1 MNAYLGADA
10 IIPALDAGADVIIGG
25 RLADPSMFLA
35 PLAYRFGWAATD
47 MTRMGAGTLV
57 GHLLECGMQVTGG
70 YFADPG
76 VKDVANLA
84 QCGYP
89 IAEVEA
95 DGSAIDHQARR
106 QRRLRHAG
114 DGEGAIALRG
124 ARSGALS
131 DARRHRRFQPRRRS
145 PGRRRPRQGVERQRH
160 RAARHA
166 EGNGRLRRRLP
177 GRSRRQLRRPGRAA
191 ARATGGRDRGASGWR
206 ACTASRPICAST

>member
-1 MNAYLGADA
+1 MDEPGTLADIDMPVVGMNAYLGADA

-35 PLAYRFGWAATD
+35 PLAHRFGWDATD

-89 IAEVEA
+89 IAEVA
-95 DGSAIDHQARR
+95 GRRQRDHHQARR

-145 PGRRRPRQGVERQRH
+145 PRP
-160 RAARHA
+160 A
-166 EGNGRLRRRLP
+166 P
-177 GRSRRQLRRPGRAA
+177 
-191 ARATGGRDRGASGWR
+191 
-206 ACTASRPICAST
+206 TASRCRTPAAPRGPPRSR